1 MHHCCSYGIGIAAGI
16 VSIMAVKG
24 ALRSIPVV
32 GLLTSPFMAL
42 LPTIL
47 VGPALGIAGTYMV
60 KKEGIER
67 LKERLFSMRDRKPKE
82 QFKRG

>member
-1 MHHCCSYGIGIAAGI
+1 
-16 VSIMAVKG
+16 
-24 ALRSIPVV
+24 
-32 GLLTSPFMAL
+32 LTSPFMAL

-60 KKEGIER
+60 KKEGIQR